1 VPTIGLVVHV
11 LLTCHD
17 SRCRAVYEAYGPLE
31 ELETLACDCGCALQI
46 VRWLGDVDE
55 PVDDVELIRLAA

>member
-1 VPTIGLVVHV
+1 MVHV

-17 SRCRAVYEAYGPLE
+17 SDCDAVFEAYGPLA

-46 VRWLGDVDE
+46 VRWL
-55 PVDDVELIRLAA
+55 DDVRGARDEVELVRLAA